1 MNDRPTSPIKIIRA
15 RIRANRVADA
25 AWKTAVFF
33 AGFFLIGV
41 GLVLLVLPGPGWVMI
56 FIGLFTLATEFTWA
70 SRFLAPLR
78 LKLEKAKLTGKK
90 PIWIYLL
97 FLVVTIIGVASSWWV
112 WVKFER

>member
-1 MNDRPTSPIKIIRA
+1 MSDRQTSPIKIIRA

-25 AWKTAVFF
+25 AWRTGVFF

-41 GLVLLVLPGPGWVMI
+41 GLVLLVLPGPGWLMI

-70 SRFLAPLR
+70 SHFLAPLR

-90 PIWIYLL
+90 PVWIYLL
-97 FLVVTIIGVASSWWV
+97 FLGVTIIGVLSSWWV
-112 WVKFER
+112 WVNFER